1 MNFGPELN
9 HIRMQQFTMQ
19 ELVFALEFSWWIIAF
34 WNSSDLDQV
43 VHSYMTQ
50 PKTKFIVFCDTLYMT
65 GIITE
70 FLC

>member
-1 MNFGPELN
+1 
-9 HIRMQQFTMQ
+9 MQ
-19 ELVFALEFSWWIIAF
+19 ESVFALQFSWWFVAL

-43 VHSYMTQ
+43 VHSYMAQ